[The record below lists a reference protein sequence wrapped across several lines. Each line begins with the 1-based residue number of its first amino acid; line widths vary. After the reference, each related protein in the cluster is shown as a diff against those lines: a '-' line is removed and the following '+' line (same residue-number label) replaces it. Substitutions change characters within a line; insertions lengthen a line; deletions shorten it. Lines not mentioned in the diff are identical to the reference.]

1 MGNKKQ
7 DLGEFDFDNFDSFG
21 FDDGDFGVENPKDDR
36 KPVTRATGIAISAGK
51 YLATDKQFIRDAIR
65 GALPKGYSD
74 AFDVAS
80 EGVENARSLY
90 NEARGEIAPGI
101 RDFKKATKAL
111 LPKIETILPKKLAE
125 TLKNWSDDSFD
136 ANYAS
141 QQQMDQDEMQGN
153 LTGIFEAKAEQDEAI
168 ANQESA
174 ERLILD
180 RKAEN
185 RSKNETT
192 LLTGI
197 QEYTAKLVGYQ
208 DQVLAKYQRKSLE
221 LQYLSYFSQRDLLS
235 TVRES
240 NQAIV
245 KNLVDITKNTSL
257 PDYLKINLT
266 EDAKRFMRERAFG
279 RVMDSSGFGEWSGG
293 FVERIMGRLRGK
305 LKEGANTFN
314 EAASGAYQAASQ
326 ADLLDGL
333 SEAEKERLKDE
344 GLASGA
350 ASILSF
356 GGLGAKLGGLAGKH
370 LKDNKGVK
378 DLGSKLGFLANNW
391 RTMATDFADT
401 QTEWDNPFSFLV
413 DDIKSGIGGFGGLK
427 THINQTSMVDDH
439 KPSPFDGRSHRS
451 LTEIIP
457 GLLSRILQSTEGIR
471 TGEEVDQVV
480 YNYDRGEFTTRKRA
494 AKDAAHNIVG
504 KHREVFNRQIDEL
517 MNNIDEGEELSGPA
531 RALLR
536 TTLVQDIAKP
546 GGGFSPKR
554 YSLVSK
560 YKGAEPE
567 VAKEL
572 ANHIS
577 SFYGVAN
584 ETDEGTNGYDA
595 FGDDEGVISGTKRRI
610 KNVVSSIGRDL
621 EGTQEELNRR
631 QRDSKMYEEIRAYA
645 PGLGKSLSSY
655 ANAGQREILRDLGLL
670 KKEGTADVVDED
682 FLWRYLSETGSELLT
697 GSDEENNEKR
707 TKSNRAS
714 RTPRARPARRSFGFD
729 DFTGVRATPP
739 VVQSVQQTVDPEV
752 LRGVIEPETDRLIE
766 ALQQINPVE
775 RLDEVSQILA
785 QLLLIVDN
793 IGRGLPG
800 EGGGAGP
807 TSAAA
812 GKRSWWDVRRLGSAG
827 VSAGTW
833 MAKKYAALTFAPL
846 RWAKKGAEKLW
857 GGISGATKWARNKTK
872 SYAFDVYVVGE
883 REPALTRKGMLAG
896 DYLDVLSKKV
906 VKSFKDIT
914 GPVIEISTGNY
925 VLTEEDFEKGLR
937 NAVGDEVKV
946 RGKKLMSWLWD
957 KAGKGASLYK
967 KLTFAPLVMAKN
979 AIKTAWKTQRDWFDV
994 YVEGEVTPRI
1004 LAWKLRAG
1012 EYRSAL
1018 TGKVIKTLKDIDGD
1032 VIDAEGNVVLTKD
1045 DLKKGLRDKLG
1056 RPIRSLLRRGL
1067 GKLTEWTGKAAKFG
1081 LRTARRGLELGGKL
1095 LASPFKALGALG
1107 RGIKNAWE
1115 SSSFEINFNKS
1126 TKEQTQILEAIHDLL
1141 DERLAN
1147 RKTSKFDASG
1157 DGLRD
1162 GSWQALKK
1170 ERAEKAA
1177 ADAAAKKGEGK
1188 EGEPKEKPTSLWGK
1202 LLFLL
1207 GGAGA
1212 TLKAMKDKL
1221 FGIGDILKGGF
1232 TKLLEAFAQRKA
1244 IEAGADLAGDLLGGD
1259 GPDGKGKRGPRG
1271 KGGLLR
1277 RGANL
1282 LKRGGAALG
1291 RGALWAYG
1299 ALGGG
1304 SMVASGAATAATSA
1318 TAATA
1323 AATAGTAA
1331 TAASTAAAG
1340 AGAATGGAAAASA
1353 GLFSNPIGWGIVGAV
1368 ALAYGGYKL
1377 YRYLKER
1384 LKDLGYLRMAQYG
1397 FMERDESSID
1407 NVRKLEAQ
1415 LEDYVKVSNGK
1426 PEFDSNI
1433 PWQDIMAEV
1442 GVDTNTPEAI
1452 PKFANWLKNRFMPVY
1467 VAHRIAIAKYDPSE
1481 SILTEDS
1488 VDDKVKADI
1497 AKEVMAKVP
1506 PVVFDISTHP
1516 FGGSQ
1521 PLTDTRAEV
1530 RRRAELLG
1538 QFGGSK
1544 GENARQYLA
1553 TETVGN
1559 SVIGPDGSV
1568 RSQFTT
1574 SEEVKNRKTV
1584 RAPTDVI
1591 MIDEATADKKRE
1603 ESIKAGNFVWT
1614 NDNTKTI
1621 DPLGSVRMRAYGL
1634 VDLEVS
1640 DVSLLTGLEQA
1651 VWKEIKVG
1659 WFGGT
1664 NIDADP
1670 NQYYDKYAAA
1680 FGCTIGNEEQRGKW
1694 TYWFKN
1700 RFLPV
1705 VLTIHEAFRRV
1716 SDKVNIENAWRV
1728 LTPEDQ
1734 LKVAQAIMSAT
1745 ASVSGRDF
1753 AIWAVDASPFP
1764 GKPANMDS
1772 SSCDVALASLKEKIR
1787 TKKVLEDRARQAK
1800 NDGSSIV
1807 EQQQRAM
1814 NAGGYGAMRP
1824 GSTLGMM
1831 GGATGYGTNG
1841 TGPQMG
1847 STNPQ
1852 DANYVPPEG
1861 YDHPGA
1867 GTGGDI
1873 NALPTPKGDGFNNIW
1888 PLLQAVAEMV
1898 GVDPKLLATMCAV
1911 ESDFKISAKAGT
1923 SSAGGLF
1930 QFINSTWKA
1939 MLKKYGSKYGIA
1951 PNTSKND
1958 PRANALLGAEYIREN
1973 YEYLAK
1979 SIGRKPNANDLYMAH
1994 FLGPG
1999 GAKQV
2004 LTGQPDAIAASL
2016 NPKAAAANKSVFYHN
2031 KGNGAPRTVR
2041 ELMAEIDRRMT
2052 GKTSAYDIASAEMTN
2067 TGKTVEVKET
2077 PIDPTMAAAPAPVS
2091 DADIAET
2098 DAKGGIPQVSAIPTS
2113 APPMASPTTPT
2124 TPTAP
2129 SAPAN
2134 MPSPMSPTPTVAPTV
2149 NQNNV
2154 GTNTKAVV
2162 EDAQRAAD
2170 AQAAVNRQ
2178 RRAQQDERERE
2189 LSERNLAIQDMTKQ
2203 QLEKLTSIDATLSK
2217 ILDATMALGEAR
2229 KQGKVEG
2236 KTSSKGNPELK
2247 PDTRKSPISVGLGS

>member
-36 KPVTRATGIAISAGK
+36 SPVTRATGIAVSAGK

-74 AFDVAS
+74 AFDVATD
-80 EGVENARSLY
+80 GAENARSLY
-90 NEARGEIAPGI
+90 NEAMGEIAPGV

-111 LPKIETILPKKLAE
+111 LPKVETILPKKLAE

-136 ANYAS
+136 SEYAS
-141 QQQMDQDEMQGN
+141 QQRMDQDDMHGN
-153 LTGIFEAKAEQDEAI
+153 LTSIFEVKAQQDEAI
-168 ANQESA
+168 AQQESV

-180 RKAEN
+180 RKAEK
-185 RSKNETT
+185 RSRSEIQV
-192 LLTGI
+192 LTGI

-221 LQYLSYFSQRDLLS
+221 LQYLTYFSQRDLLS

-245 KNLVDITKNTSL
+245 KNLVDITKNTGL

-279 RVMDSSGFGEWSGG
+279 RVMDSSGFGEWSAG
-293 FVERIMGRLRGK
+293 FTDRLMGKLRGK
-305 LKEGANTFN
+305 IKEGANSFN
-314 EAASGAYQAASQ
+314 EAASGAYQGASQ

-333 SEAEKERLKDE
+333 TDAEKARLKDE
-344 GLASGA
+344 GAASGI

-356 GGLGAKLGGLAGKH
+356 SGLGRKLGGMAGKH
-370 LKDNKGVK
+370 LKEHEGVK
-378 DLGSKLGFLANNW
+378 TLGNKLGYLANNW
-391 RTMATDFADT
+391 RTVATDFADT

-427 THINQTSMVDDH
+427 TSINQPSMIDDH
-439 KPSPFDGRSHRS
+439 KPVPYDGRSHRS

-471 TGEEVDQVV
+471 TGEEVDQTV
-480 YNYDRGEFTTRKRA
+480 YNYDRGQLTSRKTA

-504 KHREVFNRQIDEL
+504 KHKETFNRQIDEL
-517 MNNIDEGEELSGPA
+517 MNNIDEGKQLSGPA

-536 TTLVQDIAKP
+536 ATLVQDIAKP

-554 YSLVSK
+554 YSVASK
-560 YKGAEPE
+560 YKGADPE

-572 ANHIS
+572 ASHIS

-584 ETDEGTNGYDA
+584 ETDEGTNGYDP
-595 FGDDEGVISGTKRRI
+595 FGDEEGVISGTKRRI
-610 KNVVSSIGRDL
+610 KNVFSSVGRDL
-621 EGTQEELNRR
+621 EGSKDELNRR

-707 TKSNRAS
+707 AKSNLAS
-714 RTPRARPARRSFGFD
+714 RTPRARPPRRSFGFD

-739 VVQSVQQTVDPEV
+739 AVQSVQQTVDPEV

-766 ALQQINPVE
+766 ALQSINPVE
-775 RLDEVSQILA
+775 RLDEVSQILC

-807 TSAAA
+807 TGAAA

-827 VSAGTW
+827 ASAGAW
-833 MAKKYAALTFAPL
+833 MAKKYAALSFAPL
-846 RWAKKGAEKLW
+846 RWAKKGAEKAW
-857 GGISGATKWARNKTK
+857 GGISGAAKWARNKTK
-872 SYAFDVYVVGE
+872 TYAFDVYVKGE
-883 REPALTRKGMLAG
+883 SEPALTRKGMLAG
-896 DYLDVLSKKV
+896 EYLDVLSKKV

-946 RGKKLMSWLWD
+946 RGKKFMSWLWD
-957 KAGKGASLYK
+957 KAGAGANLYK
-967 KLTFAPLVMAKN
+967 KLSLAPLVAAKD
-979 AIKTAWKTQRDWFDV
+979 AIKAAWKTQRDWFDV

-1012 EYRSAL
+1012 EYRSAV
-1018 TGKVIKTLKDIDGD
+1018 TGKIIRTLKDIDGD
-1032 VIDAEGNVVLTKD
+1032 VLDAAGNIVLSKD
-1045 DLKKGLRDKLG
+1045 DIKKGLRDKLG

-1067 GKLTEWTGKAAKFG
+1067 GKLTEWTGKAAQFG
-1081 LRTARRGLELGGKL
+1081 VRTAKRGLELGGKL
-1095 LASPFKALGALG
+1095 LAAPFKALGHLG
-1107 RGIKNAWE
+1107 RGLKNAWDNG
-1115 SSSFEINFNKS
+1115 SFEVNFNKS
-1126 TKEQTQILEAIHDLL
+1126 TKEQTDLLEAIYNLL
-1141 DERLAN
+1141 DERMG
-1147 RKTSKFDASG
+1147 RGKTSKFDATG

-1162 GSWQALKK
+1162 GSWQAIKK

-1177 ADAAAKKGEGK
+1177 EAAKKGEGD
-1188 EGEPKEKPTSLWGK
+1188 GDEPKEKPTSLWGK
-1202 LLFLL
+1202 LLFML

-1212 TLKAMKDKL
+1212 VLKSMKDKL

-1232 TKLLEAFAQRKA
+1232 TKLLEVFAQRKA
-1244 IEAGADLAGDLLGGD
+1244 IEAGADLAGDLLGD
-1259 GPDGKGKRGPRG
+1259 GPDGKKGGRTARGKRGWLKRA
-1271 KGGLLR
+1271 GG
-1277 RGANL
+1277 L
-1282 LKRGGAALG
+1282 LKRGGSALG
-1291 RGALWAYG
+1291 RGALWAG
-1299 ALGGG
+1299 SLFGGG
-1304 SMVASGAATAATSA
+1304 TAAASAATAAGAATTA
-1318 TAATA
+1318 TAGATAAGATA
-1323 AATAGTAA
+1323 AA
-1331 TAASTAAAG
+1331 
-1340 AGAATGGAAAASA
+1340 GGGMAAAAS
-1353 GLFSNPIGWGIVGAV
+1353 GLLTNPIGWGVVGLV
-1368 ALAYGGYKL
+1368 ALGYGGYKL

-1397 FMERDESSID
+1397 FMERDEDSID

-1442 GVDTNTPEAI
+1442 GVDVNTPEAI

-1467 VAHRIAIAKYDPSE
+1467 VAHRIAIAQYDASE

-1488 VDDKVKADI
+1488 VDDKVKGAI

-1506 PVVFDISTHP
+1506 AVVFDITSHP
-1516 FGGSQ
+1516 FGGTEA
-1521 PLTDTRAEV
+1521 LTDTRAEV
-1530 RRRAELLG
+1530 KRRAELLG
-1538 QFGGSK
+1538 QFGGSTF
-1544 GENARQYLA
+1544 ENTKKYLE
-1553 TETVGN
+1553 TERVGN
-1559 SVIGPDGSV
+1559 SVIGPDGTV
-1568 RSQFTT
+1568 RSQFSTDD
-1574 SEEVKNRKTV
+1574 EVKNRKSV
-1584 RAPTDVI
+1584 RTASDVI
-1591 MIDEATADKKRE
+1591 MIDEATADRKRE

-1614 NDNTKTI
+1614 NDTTKTI

-1664 NIDADP
+1664 GIDADP

-1716 SDKVNIENAWRV
+1716 SDKVTIENAWRV

-1745 ASVSGRDF
+1745 ASVSGREF
-1753 AIWAVDASPFP
+1753 AVWAVDASPFP

-1787 TKKVLEDRARQAK
+1787 TKKVMEDRARQAK
-1800 NDGSSIV
+1800 KDGGSIV

-1814 NAGGYGAMRP
+1814 NASGYGAMRP
-1824 GSTLGMM
+1824 GTTLGGMM
-1831 GGATGYGTNG
+1831 GGGSGYGTNG

-1847 STNPQ
+1847 TTNPQ

-1861 YDHPGA
+1861 YDHPGN
-1867 GTGGDI
+1867 GSGGDI
-1873 NALPTPKGDGFNNIW
+1873 NSLPSPKGDGFNNIW
-1888 PLLQAVAEMV
+1888 PLLQEVARMV

-1939 MLKKYGSKYGIA
+1939 MLEKYGSKYGIA

-2052 GKTSAYDIASAEMTN
+2052 GKTSAYDIASAEMSN
-2067 TGKTVEVKET
+2067 TGKTVDVKDK
-2077 PIDPTMAAAPAPVS
+2077 PIDPTLAAAPAPAV

-2098 DAKGGIPQVSAIPTS
+2098 NAKGGVPQVAAIPTS
-2113 APPMASPTTPT
+2113 APAAATPV
-2124 TPTAP
+2124 TAAVPP
-2129 SAPAN
+2129 SAPAG
-2134 MPSPMSPTPTVAPTV
+2134 MPSPMAPTPTSAPTV

-2154 GTNTKAVV
+2154 GPSSKAVV
-2162 EDAQRAAD
+2162 DEAQKAAD

-2178 RRAQQDERERE
+2178 RRAEQDARERD
-2189 LSERNLAIQDMTKQ
+2189 LAQRNQAIHDVSRQ
-2203 QLEKLTSIDATLSK
+2203 QLDKLTSMDQTLSA
-2217 ILDATMALGEAR
+2217 ILEATMALGEAR
-2229 KQGKVEG
+2229 KQAGSGGKP
-2236 KTSSKGNPELK
+2236 SSKGNPELK

>member
-21 FDDGDFGVENPKDDR
+21 FDDGDFGVENPNDDR
-36 KPVTRATGIAISAGK
+36 KPVTRATGIAVSAGK

-80 EGVENARSLY
+80 DGAENARSLY
-90 NEARGEIAPGI
+90 NEAMGEIAPGV

-111 LPKIETILPKKLAE
+111 LPKVETILPKKLAE

-136 ANYAS
+136 SEYAS
-141 QQQMDQDEMQGN
+141 QQKMDQEEMHGN
-153 LTGIFEAKAEQDEAI
+153 LSSIFEAKSQQDEAI
-168 ANQESA
+168 AKQESA

-180 RKAEN
+180 RKAEK
-185 RSKNETT
+185 RSLNEITV
-192 LLTGI
+192 LTGI

-235 TVRES
+235 TVKES

-266 EDAKRFMRERAFG
+266 EDAKRFMRERTFG
-279 RVMDSSGFGEWSGG
+279 RIADSSGFGEWAGG
-293 FVERIMGRLRGK
+293 FTDRAMGRLRGK
-305 LKEGANTFN
+305 IKEGANSFN
-314 EAASGAYQAASQ
+314 EAASGAYQAASS
-326 ADLLDGL
+326 ADMLDGL
-333 SEAEKERLKDE
+333 SDAEKARLKDE
-344 GLASGA
+344 GMASGL

-356 GGLGAKLGGLAGKH
+356 SGLGRKLGGMAGKH
-370 LKDNKGVK
+370 LKDNEGVK
-378 DLGSKLGFLANNW
+378 SLGSKLGYLANNW
-391 RTMATDFADT
+391 RTVATDFADT

-413 DDIKSGIGGFGGLK
+413 DDIKGGIGGFGGLK
-427 THINQTSMVDDH
+427 TNINQPSMINDH
-439 KPSPFDGRSHRS
+439 QPTPFDGRSHRS
-451 LTEIIP
+451 LNEVIP

-471 TGEEVDQVV
+471 TGEEVEQTV
-480 YNYDRGEFTTRKRA
+480 YNYDRGEFTSRKTA

-517 MNNIDEGEELSGPA
+517 MDNIDEGKQLSGPA

-536 TTLVQDIAKP
+536 ATLVQDIAKP

-554 YSLVSK
+554 YSVVGK
-560 YKGAEPE
+560 YKGADPE

-584 ETDEGTNGYDA
+584 ETDEGTNGYDP
-595 FGDDEGVISGTKRRI
+595 FGDDEGVVSGTKRRI
-610 KNVVSSIGRDL
+610 KNVFGSIGRDL
-621 EGTQEELNRR
+621 EGSQDELDRR

-707 TKSNRAS
+707 AKSNLAS

-739 VVQSVQQTVDPEV
+739 AVQSVQQTVDPEV

-807 TSAAA
+807 TSSAA

-827 VSAGTW
+827 ASAGAW
-833 MAKKYAALTFAPL
+833 MAKKYAALSLSPL
-846 RWAKKGAEKLW
+846 RWAKKGVGKLW
-857 GGISGATKWARNKTK
+857 GGISGTAKWARNKTK
-872 SYAFDVYVVGE
+872 TYAFDVYIVGE

-914 GPVIEISTGNY
+914 GPVIEIATGNY

-967 KLTFAPLVMAKN
+967 KLTLAPLVAAKD
-979 AIKTAWKTQRDWFDV
+979 AIKAAWKTQRDWFDV

-1032 VIDAEGNVVLTKD
+1032 VIDAAGNIVLSKD

-1081 LRTARRGLELGGKL
+1081 MRTARRGLELGGKL

-1115 SSSFEINFNKS
+1115 GSSFEVNFNKS
-1126 TKEQTQILEAIHDLL
+1126 TKEQTDLL
-1141 DERLAN
+1141 ESIYDLLNERLAR
-1147 RKTSKFDASG
+1147 RKASKFDATG

-1177 ADAAAKKGEGK
+1177 AAEAKKKEGK
-1188 EGEPKEKPTSLWGK
+1188 EGDPKEKPTSIWGK
-1202 LLFLL
+1202 LMFLL

-1232 TKLLEAFAQRKA
+1232 TKLLEVFAQRKA

-1259 GPDGKGKRGPRG
+1259 GPDGKGKRGPKG
-1271 KGGLLR
+1271 KGGWLR
-1277 RGANL
+1277 RGGNL
-1282 LKRGGAALG
+1282 LKRGGSALG
-1291 RGALWAYG
+1291 RGAMWAYS

-1304 SMVASGAATAATSA
+1304 SMLASGAATAATSA
-1318 TAATA
+1318 ATATAATA
-1323 AATAGTAA
+1323 ATATAA
-1331 TAASTAAAG
+1331 TATTAAAT

-1353 GLFSNPIGWGIVGAV
+1353 GLLSNPIGWGIVATV

-1397 FMERDESSID
+1397 FMERDEGSID

-1433 PWQDIMAEV
+1433 PWQEIMAEV
-1442 GVDTNTPEAI
+1442 GVDVDTPDSI
-1452 PKFANWLKNRFMPVY
+1452 PKFTNWLKNRFMPVY
-1467 VAHRIAIAKYDPSE
+1467 VAHRMAIAKYDPSE

-1488 VDDKVKADI
+1488 VDDKVKTNIVA
-1497 AKEVMAKVP
+1497 EVKAKVP
-1506 PVVFDISTHP
+1506 PVVFDVTTHP
-1516 FGGSQ
+1516 FGGTQ
-1521 PLTDTRAEV
+1521 PLSDTRAEV

-1538 QFGGSK
+1538 EFGGGK
-1544 GENARQYLA
+1544 VQDGLKQLAR
-1553 TETVGN
+1553 ETVGD

-1568 RSQFTT
+1568 RSQFAT
-1574 SEEVKNRKTV
+1574 SDEVKNRKTV
-1584 RAPTDVI
+1584 RSPNDVM
-1591 MIDEATADKKRE
+1591 MIDEATADRKRE

-1634 VDLEVS
+1634 VDLEVT

-1664 NIDADP
+1664 GIDADP

-1787 TKKVLEDRARQAK
+1787 TKKVMEDRASQAK
-1800 NDGSSIV
+1800 KDGGSIV

-1814 NAGGYGAMRP
+1814 NASGYGAMRP
-1824 GSTLGMM
+1824 STSLGMM
-1831 GGATGYGTNG
+1831 GGGTGYGTNG

-1847 STNPQ
+1847 TTNPQ

-1867 GTGGDI
+1867 GSGGDI

-1888 PLLQAVAEMV
+1888 PLLQAVAGMV

-1939 MLKKYGSKYGIA
+1939 MLEKYGSKYGIA

-1973 YEYLAK
+1973 YEYLSK

-1999 GAKQV
+1999 GARQV

-2052 GKTSAYDIASAEMTN
+2052 GKTGAYDIASAEMTN
-2067 TGKTVEVKET
+2067 TGKNVEVKEA
-2077 PIDPTMAAAPAPVS
+2077 PIDPTMAAAPAPAS

-2098 DAKGGIPQVSAIPTS
+2098 NAKGGIPQVGAIPTS
-2113 APPMASPTTPT
+2113 APPMASPSTP
-2124 TPTAP
+2124 AVP

-2134 MPSPMSPTPTVAPTV
+2134 MPSPMSPTPTTAPTV

-2154 GTNTKAVV
+2154 GPSSKAVV
-2162 EDAQRAAD
+2162 DEAQRAAD

-2178 RRAQQDERERE
+2178 RRAQQDARERE
-2189 LSERNLAIQDMTKQ
+2189 LSERNLAVQDMSKQ
-2203 QLEKLTSIDATLSK
+2203 QLEKLTSIDTTLSK
-2217 ILDATMALGEAR
+2217 ILEATVALGEAR
-2229 KQGKVEG
+2229 QQGQGES
-2236 KTSSKGNPELK
+2236 KTRSKGNPELK

>member
-36 KPVTRATGIAISAGK
+36 TPVTRATGIAISAGK

-65 GALPKGYSD
+65 GALPKGYAD
-74 AFDVAS
+74 AFDVTT
-80 EGVENARSLY
+80 EGAENARSLY
-90 NEARGEIAPGI
+90 NEAMGEIAPGV

-111 LPKIETILPKKLAE
+111 LPKVESIIPKKLAE
-125 TLKNWSDDSFD
+125 TLKNWSDDTYDSD
-136 ANYAS
+136 YAS
-141 QQQMDQDEMQGN
+141 QQRMDQEEMHGN
-153 LTGIFEAKAEQDEAI
+153 LANIFEAKAQQDEAI
-168 ANQESA
+168 AKQESA

-180 RKAEN
+180 RKAEK
-185 RSKNETT
+185 RSKNEITV
-192 LLTGI
+192 LTGI

-221 LQYLSYFSQRDLLS
+221 LQYLSYFSQRDLLA
-235 TVRES
+235 TVKES

-245 KNLVDITKNTSL
+245 KNLVDITKNTGL

-266 EDAKRFMRERAFG
+266 EDAKRFMRERTFG
-279 RVMDSSGFGEWSGG
+279 RIADSSGFGEWAGG
-293 FVERIMGRLRGK
+293 FTDRIMGRLRGK
-305 LKEGANTFN
+305 LKEGANSFN

-326 ADLLDGL
+326 MDMLDGL
-333 SEAEKERLKDE
+333 SDAEKARLKDE
-344 GLASGA
+344 GMASGL

-356 GGLGAKLGGLAGKH
+356 SGLGRKLGGLAGKH
-370 LKDNKGVK
+370 LKNNEGVK
-378 DLGSKLGFLANNW
+378 SLGAKLGYLANNW
-391 RTMATDFADT
+391 RTVATDFADT

-413 DDIKSGIGGFGGLK
+413 DDIKGGIGGFGGLK
-427 THINQTSMVDDH
+427 TNINQTSMIDDH
-439 KPSPFDGRSHRS
+439 RPTPFDGRSHRS
-451 LTEIIP
+451 LNEIIP

-504 KHREVFNRQIDEL
+504 KHRETFNRQIDEL
-517 MNNIDEGEELSGPA
+517 MNNIDEGKQLSGPA

-536 TTLVQDIAKP
+536 ATLVQDIAKP

-554 YSLVSK
+554 YSVVSK
-560 YKGAEPE
+560 YKGADPE

-584 ETDEGTNGYDA
+584 ETDEGTNGYDP
-595 FGDDEGVISGTKRRI
+595 FGDEEGIVSGTKRRI
-610 KNVVSSIGRDL
+610 KNVFSSIGRDL
-621 EGTQEELNRR
+621 EGSQEELNRR

-682 FLWRYLSETGSELLT
+682 FLWRYLSETGSDLLT
-697 GSDEENNEKR
+697 GSDEEKNEKR
-707 TKSNRAS
+707 TKSNLAS
-714 RTPRARPARRSFGFD
+714 RAPRARPARRSFGFD

-766 ALQQINPVE
+766 ALQKINPVE

-800 EGGGAGP
+800 EGGGSGP
-807 TSAAA
+807 TREAA

-827 VSAGTW
+827 ASAGAW
-833 MAKKYAALTFAPL
+833 MAKKYAALSFKPL
-846 RWAKKGAEKLW
+846 SWAKKGVEKLW
-857 GGISGATKWARNKTK
+857 GGISGTYKWARNKTRT
-872 SYAFDVYVVGE
+872 YAFDVYVVGE

-896 DYLDVLSKKV
+896 EYLDVLSKKV

-925 VLTEEDFEKGLR
+925 VLTEEDFAKGLR

-967 KLTFAPLVMAKN
+967 KLTLAPLVAARDAVK
-979 AIKTAWKTQRDWFDV
+979 AAWKTQRDWFDV
-994 YVEGEVTPRI
+994 YVEGEATPRI

-1012 EYRSAL
+1012 EYRSAV
-1018 TGKVIKTLKDIDGD
+1018 TGKVIRTLKDIDGD
-1032 VIDAEGNVVLTKD
+1032 VIDADGNIILSKD
-1045 DLKKGLRDKLG
+1045 DIKKGLRDKFG
-1056 RPIRSLLRRGL
+1056 RPIRSLLRRGMA
-1067 GKLTEWTGKAAKFG
+1067 KLAEWTGKAVQFG
-1081 LRTARRGLELGGKL
+1081 ARQVRRGVNLAGKL

-1115 SSSFEINFNKS
+1115 GSSFEVNFNKS
-1126 TKEQTQILEAIHDLL
+1126 TKEQTDLLEAIYDLL
-1141 DERLAN
+1141 NERLAR
-1147 RKTSKFDASG
+1147 RKASKFDATG

-1177 ADAAAKKGEGK
+1177 AAEAKKK
-1188 EGEPKEKPTSLWGK
+1188 EGSGEESKEKPNTLWGK
-1202 LLFLL
+1202 LLFML

-1212 TLKAMKDKL
+1212 VLKSMKDKL
-1221 FGIGDILKGGF
+1221 FGIGDILKSGF
-1232 TKLLEAFAQRKA
+1232 TKLIEAFAQRKA
-1244 IEAGADLAGDLLGGD
+1244 IEAGADLAGDLLGD
-1259 GPDGKGKRGPRG
+1259 GADGKKGKRGPRG
-1271 KGGLLR
+1271 KAGWMSRAGS
-1277 RGANL
+1277 L

-1291 RGALWAYG
+1291 RGALWA
-1299 ALGGG
+1299 ASLFGGG
-1304 SMVASGAATAATSA
+1304 AATAGAATAATGAAATTA
-1318 TAATA
+1318 TAGATAAGATA
-1323 AATAGTAA
+1323 AA
-1331 TAASTAAAG
+1331 
-1340 AGAATGGAAAASA
+1340 GGGVAAAAS
-1353 GLFSNPIGWGIVGAV
+1353 GLFSNPIGWGVVGLI
-1368 ALAYGGYKL
+1368 ALGYGGYKL

-1397 FMERDESSID
+1397 FMESDEDSID

-1433 PWQDIMAEV
+1433 PWQEIMAEV
-1442 GVDTNTPEAI
+1442 GVGTNTPEAI

-1467 VAHRIAIAKYDPSE
+1467 VAHRIAIAKYDASE
-1481 SILTEDS
+1481 TVITEDS
-1488 VDDKVKADI
+1488 VDDKVKGEI

-1506 PVVFDISTHP
+1506 AVVFEITSHP

-1530 RRRAELLG
+1530 RRRAENIEA
-1538 QFGGSK
+1538 QFGSKTKSSGKVTEIRTRGSI
-1544 GENARQYLA
+1544 
-1553 TETVGN
+1553 
-1559 SVIGPDGSV
+1559 IGPDGSV
-1568 RSQFTT
+1568 RSQYTT

-1584 RAPTDVI
+1584 RSPTDVI
-1591 MIDEATADKKRE
+1591 MVDEATADKKRE

-1614 NDNTKTI
+1614 NDSTKTI

-1664 NIDADP
+1664 GIDADP

-1716 SDKVNIENAWRV
+1716 SDKVTIENAWRV

-1753 AIWAVDASPFP
+1753 AVWAVDASPFP

-1800 NDGSSIV
+1800 KDGGSIV

-1814 NAGGYGAMRP
+1814 NTGGYGAMRP
-1824 GSTLGMM
+1824 STTLGAMN
-1831 GGATGYGTNG
+1831 GYGYGTNG

-1847 STNPQ
+1847 TTNPQ
-1852 DANYVPPEG
+1852 DANYTPPEG

-1873 NALPTPKGDGFNNIW
+1873 NALPIPKGDGFNNIW

-1930 QFINSTWKA
+1930 QFIDSTWQA
-1939 MLKKYGSKYGIA
+1939 MLDKYGRKYGIA
-1951 PNTSKND
+1951 PGTRKND
-1958 PRANALLGAEYIREN
+1958 PRANSLLGAEYIREN

-1999 GAKQV
+1999 GARQV

-2031 KGNGAPRTVR
+2031 KGQGAPRTVR
-2041 ELMAEIDRRMT
+2041 ELMAEIDRRMSS
-2052 GKTSAYDIASAEMTN
+2052 KTNAYDIAAAESTN
-2067 TGKTVEVKET
+2067 TGKTVDVKEA
-2077 PIDPTMAAAPAPVS
+2077 PIDPTMAAAPAPVV
-2091 DADIAET
+2091 DTEIAQT
-2098 DAKGGIPQVSAIPTS
+2098 NAKGGLPQVAAIPTS
-2113 APPMASPTTPT
+2113 APPQASPST
-2124 TPTAP
+2124 P

-2134 MPSPMSPTPTVAPTV
+2134 MPSPMAPTPTTAPTV

-2154 GTNTKAVV
+2154 GPSSKAVV
-2162 EDAQRAAD
+2162 DEAQRAAD
-2170 AQAAVNRQ
+2170 TQAAVNRQ
-2178 RRAQQDERERE
+2178 RRAEQDARERDIAQ
-2189 LSERNLAIQDMTKQ
+2189 RNQAIHDVSQQ
-2203 QLEKLTSIDATLSK
+2203 QLDKLTSIDKTLSA

-2229 KQGKVEG
+2229 KQSAAGGKQ
-2236 KTSSKGNPELK
+2236 SSKGNPELK
-2247 PDTRKSPISVGLGS
+2247 PDLRKSPISVGLGS

>member
-36 KPVTRATGIAISAGK
+36 KPVTRATGIAVSAGK

-80 EGVENARSLY
+80 EGAENARSLY
-90 NEARGEIAPGI
+90 NEAMGEIAPGV

-111 LPKIETILPKKLAE
+111 LPKVETILPKKLAE

-136 ANYAS
+136 ADYAS
-141 QQQMDQDEMQGN
+141 QQRMDQDEMHGN
-153 LTGIFEAKAEQDEAI
+153 LTSIFEAKAEQDEAI
-168 ANQESA
+168 AKQESA

-180 RKAEN
+180 RKAEK
-185 RSKNETT
+185 RSRNEISV
-192 LLTGI
+192 LTGI

-266 EDAKRFMRERAFG
+266 EDAKRFMRERTFG
-279 RVMDSSGFGEWSGG
+279 KIMDSSGFGEWAGG
-293 FVERIMGRLRGK
+293 FTDRIMGRLRGK
-305 LKEGANTFN
+305 IKEGANSFN
-314 EAASGAYQAASQ
+314 EAASGAYQAASS
-326 ADLLDGL
+326 ADMLDGL
-333 SEAEKERLKDE
+333 TDAEKARLKDE
-344 GLASGA
+344 GMASGL

-356 GGLGAKLGGLAGKH
+356 SGLGRKLGGMAGKH
-370 LKDNKGVK
+370 LKDNEGVK
-378 DLGSKLGFLANNW
+378 SLGAKLGYLANNW
-391 RTMATDFADT
+391 RTVATDFADT
-401 QTEWDNPFSFLV
+401 QTDWDNPFGFLV
-413 DDIKSGIGGFGGLK
+413 DDIKGGIGGFGGLK
-427 THINQTSMVDDH
+427 THINQPSMINDH
-439 KPSPFDGRSHRS
+439 QPTPFDGRSHRS
-451 LTEIIP
+451 LNEVIP

-471 TGEEVDQVV
+471 TGEEVDQTV
-480 YNYDRGEFTTRKRA
+480 YNYDRGEFTSRKTA

-517 MNNIDEGEELSGPA
+517 MNNIDEGKQLSGPA

-554 YSLVSK
+554 YSVVGK
-560 YKGAEPE
+560 YKGADPE

-572 ANHIS
+572 ANHIA
-577 SFYGVAN
+577 SFYGIAN
-584 ETDEGTNGYDA
+584 ETGEESNGYDP

-610 KNVVSSIGRDL
+610 KNVFGSIGRDL

-707 TKSNRAS
+707 AKSNLAS
-714 RTPRARPARRSFGFD
+714 RTPRARPPRRSFGFD
-729 DFTGVRATPP
+729 DFTGVRAAPP

-752 LRGVIEPETDRLIE
+752 LRGVIEPETDRLID
-766 ALQQINPVE
+766 ALQKINPVE

-800 EGGGAGP
+800 EGGGSSP
-807 TSAAA
+807 TRDAA

-827 VSAGTW
+827 ASAGAW
-833 MAKKYAALTFAPL
+833 MAKKYAALSFKPL
-846 RWAKKGAEKLW
+846 SWAKKGTEKLW
-857 GGISGATKWARNKTK
+857 GGISGVAKWARNKTK
-872 SYAFDVYVVGE
+872 TYAFDVYVLGE

-906 VKSFKDIT
+906 VRSFKDIT

-967 KLTFAPLVMAKN
+967 KLSFAPLVAAKD
-979 AIKTAWKTQRDWFDV
+979 AIKAAWKTQRDWFDV

-1018 TGKVIKTLKDIDGD
+1018 TGKIISSLKDIDGD
-1032 VIDAEGNVVLTKD
+1032 IIDADGNIVLSRD
-1045 DLKKGLRDKLG
+1045 DLKKGLRDKFG

-1067 GKLTEWTGKAAKFG
+1067 GKMTEWAGKAARFG
-1081 LRTARRGLELGGKL
+1081 IRTAKRGLELGGKL

-1115 SSSFEINFNKS
+1115 GSSFEVNFNKS
-1126 TKEQTQILEAIHDLL
+1126 TKEQTELLEGIYDLL
-1141 DERLAN
+1141 DERLAR
-1147 RKTSKFDASG
+1147 RKASKFDATG

-1177 ADAAAKKGEGK
+1177 AAEAKKKEGK
-1188 EGEPKEKPTSLWGK
+1188 GGEPEEKPNTLWGK
-1202 LLFLL
+1202 LMFLL

-1232 TKLLEAFAQRKA
+1232 SKLLEVFAQRKA
-1244 IEAGADLAGDLLGGD
+1244 IEAGADLAGDLFGGD
-1259 GPDGKGKRGPRG
+1259 GPEGRGKRGPRG
-1271 KGGLLR
+1271 KGGWLR

-1291 RGALWAYG
+1291 RGAMWAYG

-1304 SMVASGAATAATSA
+1304 SVLASGAATAATSA

-1323 AATAGTAA
+1323 ATTAT
-1331 TAASTAAAG
+1331 
-1340 AGAATGGAAAASA
+1340 AATGGAAAASA

-1397 FMERDESSID
+1397 FMERDEGSID

-1452 PKFANWLKNRFMPVY
+1452 PMFANWLKNRFMPVY

-1488 VDDKVKADI
+1488 VDDKVKAAI

-1506 PVVFDISTHP
+1506 PVVFEINSHP

-1521 PLTDTRAEV
+1521 PLVDTRAEV
-1530 RRRAELLG
+1530 RRRAESIDA
-1538 QFGGSK
+1538 QFGSNTKSSGTVAEVRTKGSII
-1544 GENARQYLA
+1544 A
-1553 TETVGN
+1553 
-1559 SVIGPDGSV
+1559 PDGSV

-1574 SEEVKNRKTV
+1574 SEEVKNRKTI
-1584 RAPTDVI
+1584 RSPDDVI
-1591 MIDEATADKKRE
+1591 MVDEATADKKRE

-1664 NIDADP
+1664 GIDADP

-1716 SDKVNIENAWRV
+1716 SDKVTIENAWRV

-1787 TKKVLEDRARQAK
+1787 AKKVLEDRARQAK
-1800 NDGSSIV
+1800 KDGTSIV

-1814 NAGGYGAMRP
+1814 NASGYGAMRP
-1824 GSTLGMM
+1824 STTLGMM
-1831 GGATGYGTNG
+1831 GGSTGYGTNG

-1852 DANYVPPEG
+1852 DANYMPPEG

-1873 NALPTPKGDGFNNIW
+1873 NALPIPKGDGFNNIW

-1911 ESDFKISAKAGT
+1911 ESDFRISAKAGT

-1930 QFINSTWKA
+1930 QFIDSTWQA
-1939 MLKKYGSKYGIA
+1939 MLDKYGRKYGIA
-1951 PNTSKND
+1951 PGTRKND
-1958 PRANALLGAEYIREN
+1958 PRANSLLGAEYIREN

-1979 SIGRKPNANDLYMAH
+1979 SIGRKPNANDIYMAH

-1999 GAKQV
+1999 GARQV
-2004 LTGQPDAIAASL
+2004 LTGHPDAIAASL

-2041 ELMAEIDRRMT
+2041 ELMAEIDRRMSS
-2052 GKTSAYDIASAEMTN
+2052 KTKSYDIAAAETTN
-2067 TGKTVEVKET
+2067 TGKAVDVKET
-2077 PIDPTMAAAPAPVS
+2077 PIDPTMAAAPAPVV
-2091 DADIAET
+2091 DTDIAET
-2098 DAKGGIPQVSAIPTS
+2098 NAKGGMPQVAAI
-2113 APPMASPTTPT
+2113 PTTPT
-2124 TPTAP
+2124 PTSTAP
-2129 SAPAN
+2129 TPAN
-2134 MPSPMSPTPTVAPTV
+2134 MPSPMAPTPTTAPTV

-2154 GTNTKAVV
+2154 GPNTQSVV
-2162 EDAQRAAD
+2162 DEAQRAAET
-2170 AQAAVNRQ
+2170 QAAVNRQ
-2178 RRAQQDERERE
+2178 RRAQQDARERE
-2189 LSERNLAIQDMTKQ
+2189 IAERNLAVQDMSKQ

-2217 ILDATMALGEAR
+2217 ILAATVALGEAR
-2229 KQGKVEG
+2229 QQGKGES
-2236 KTSSKGNPELK
+2236 KTTSKGNPELK